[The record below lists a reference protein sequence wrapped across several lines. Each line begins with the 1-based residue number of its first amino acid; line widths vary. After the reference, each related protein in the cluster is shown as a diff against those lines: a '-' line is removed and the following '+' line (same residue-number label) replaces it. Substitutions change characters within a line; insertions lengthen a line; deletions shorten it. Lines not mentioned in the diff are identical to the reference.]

1 MPRVVFDTSPLGM
14 IAGAGDIPL
23 LIARQARCDDRP
35 LPTIALSPQIAADLA
50 PYCPILC
57 QHGPGQLSKII
68 RTLQHCNV
76 RQVVMVGKVEK
87 RFFFQTP
94 RLDLRALRRLGQLPD
109 YRDVTLMDA
118 VADEFARE
126 GLQVVE
132 QTRLLGHLLTPEG
145 VFGRHRPDSR
155 AWEDIGY
162 GFAQAK
168 QLASMDIGQ
177 TVVVR
182 RRTILA
188 VEALEGTDATI
199 RRGCAYGR
207 GAVVVKV
214 NRRQQDMRFD
224 VPVVGPHTPGGGG
237 RRPGRRVG
245 SGGGND
251 RYAAPPGIDCDG
263 QRQALGVGRAHAQ
276 RCCDN
281 AAGERYGQSRAG
293 CTASHHRG

>member
-1 MPRVVFDTSPLGM
+1 MRDGAPRPVSDAVCDFDASRLGM

-23 LIARQARCDDRP
+23 MIARQIRREDRP
-35 LPTIALSPQIAADLA
+35 LPTIALSPQVATALA
-50 PYCPILC
+50 PYCPILS
-57 QHGPGQLSKII
+57 QHGPGQLGKII
-68 RTLQHCNV
+68 RTLRHYGV
-76 RQVVMVGKVEK
+76 RQVVLVGKVEK
-87 RFFFQTP
+87 RFLFQTP

-109 YRDVTLMDA
+109 YRDVTMLEA
-118 VADEFARE
+118 VADEFASE

-145 VFGRHRPDSR
+145 VFGKYQPDRR

-168 QLASMDIGQ
+168 QLASLDIGQ

-199 RRGCAYGR
+199 QRGCAYGR

-224 VPVVGPHTPGGGG
+224 VPVVGPHTLAAAVEG
-237 RRPGRRVG
+237 RAKVMAVEAGTTVMLHLPDLIATANANRLALVG
-245 SGGGND
+245 LTPALLPSCGGN
-251 RYAAPPGIDCDG
+251 AF
-263 QRQALGVGRAHAQ
+263 
-276 RCCDN
+276 
-281 AAGERYGQSRAG
+281 
-293 CTASHHRG
+293 

>member
-1 MPRVVFDTSPLGM
+1 MAGDDGAHRLVSDTAHGFDTARLGM

-23 LIARQARCDDRP
+23 LVARQARRDNRP
-35 LPTIALSPQIAADLA
+35 LPTIALSPQVATDLA
-50 PYCPILC
+50 PYCPILS

-68 RTLQHCNV
+68 RTLQHHDV

-87 RFFFQTP
+87 RFLFQTP

-109 YRDVTLMDA
+109 YRDVTMMEA

-145 VFGRHRPDSR
+145 VFGRHQPDGR

-182 RRTILA
+182 HRTILA
-188 VEALEGTDATI
+188 VEALEGTDAAI
-199 RRGCAYGR
+199 RRGCQYGR

-224 VPVVGPHTPGGGG
+224 VPVVGPHTL
-237 RRPGRRVG
+237 
-245 SGGGND
+245 
-251 RYAAPPGIDCDG
+251 AA
-263 QRQALGVGRAHAQ
+263 AVEGRASVLAVEAGTTVMLHLPELMATA
-276 RCCDN
+276 N
-281 AAGERYGQSRAG
+281 ANRLVLVGLTPALLQ
-293 CTASHHRG
+293 

>member
-1 MPRVVFDTSPLGM
+1 MPGDDGAHRLVSDATCGFDTSRLGM

-23 LIARQARCDDRP
+23 LIARQARREDRP

-50 PYCPILC
+50 PYCPMLS

-68 RTLQHCNV
+68 RTLRHYDV

-87 RFFFQTP
+87 RFLFQTP
-94 RLDLRALRRLGQLPD
+94 RLDLRALRRLGQLSD
-109 YRDVTLMDA
+109 YRDVTMLEA
-118 VADEFARE
+118 VADEFAGE

-145 VFGRHRPDSR
+145 VVGRHRPDSR

-182 RRTILA
+182 RRTVLA
-188 VEALEGTDATI
+188 VEALEGTDAAI

-207 GAVVVKV
+207 GGVVVKV

-224 VPVVGPHTPGGGG
+224 VPVVGPHT
-237 RRPGRRVG
+237 V
-245 SGGGND
+245 S
-251 RYAAPPGIDCDG
+251 AA
-263 QRQALGVGRAHAQ
+263 VEGRAAGLAVEAGTTGMLHLPELIATA
-276 RCCDN
+276 N
-281 AAGERYGQSRAG
+281 ANRLALVGVTPALLQSCG
-293 CTASHHRG
+293 GSV

>member
-1 MPRVVFDTSPLGM
+1 MAEDDGAHRLVSDTVHGFDTARLGM

-23 LIARQARCDDRP
+23 LIARQARRDNSP

-50 PYCPILC
+50 PYCPILS

-68 RTLQHCNV
+68 RTLQHHDVC
-76 RQVVMVGKVEK
+76 QVVMVGKVEK
-87 RFFFQTP
+87 RFLFQTP

-109 YRDVTLMDA
+109 YRDVTMMEA

-145 VFGRHRPDSR
+145 VVGRYGPDSR

-188 VEALEGTDATI
+188 VEALEGTDAAI
-199 RRGCAYGR
+199 RRGCQYGR

-214 NRRQQDMRFD
+214 NRRRQDMRFD
-224 VPVVGPHTPGGGG
+224 VPVVGPHTL
-237 RRPGRRVG
+237 
-245 SGGGND
+245 
-251 RYAAPPGIDCDG
+251 AA
-263 QRQALGVGRAHAQ
+263 AV
-276 RCCDN
+276 
-281 AAGERYGQSRAG
+281 ESRASVLAVEAG
-293 CTASHHRG
+293 TTVMLGLPELVATANAHRLALVGLTPALLP

>member
-1 MPRVVFDTSPLGM
+1 MAGDDGAHRLVSDVACGFDGSRLGM

-23 LIARQARCDDRP
+23 LIARQARREERP
-35 LPTIALSPQIAADLA
+35 LPTIALSPQIAANLA

-68 RTLQHCNV
+68 RTLQHHDV

-87 RFFFQTP
+87 RFLFQTP

-109 YRDVTLMDA
+109 YRDVTMMEA

-145 VFGRHRPDSR
+145 VFGRRQPDSR

-162 GFAQAK
+162 GFVQAK

-182 RRTILA
+182 HRTILA
-188 VEALEGTDATI
+188 VEALEGTDAAI

-224 VPVVGPHTPGGGG
+224 VPVVGPNTL
-237 RRPGRRVG
+237 
-245 SGGGND
+245 
-251 RYAAPPGIDCDG
+251 AA
-263 QRQALGVGRAHAQ
+263 AAEGRAGVLAVEAGTTVMLHLPDLIATA
-276 RCCDN
+276 N
-281 AAGERYGQSRAG
+281 ANRLALVGLTPALLQ
-293 CTASHHRG
+293 

>member
-1 MPRVVFDTSPLGM
+1 MAGDDGAHRLVSDVARGFDGSRLGM

-23 LIARQARCDDRP
+23 LIARQARREERP
-35 LPTIALSPQIAADLA
+35 LPTIALSPQIAANLA

-68 RTLQHCNV
+68 RTLRHHDV

-87 RFFFQTP
+87 RFLFQTP

-109 YRDVTLMDA
+109 YRDVTMMEA

-145 VFGRHRPDSR
+145 VFGRRQPDSR

-162 GFAQAK
+162 GFVQAK

-182 RRTILA
+182 HRTILA
-188 VEALEGTDATI
+188 VEALEGTDAAI

-224 VPVVGPHTPGGGG
+224 VPVVGPNTL
-237 RRPGRRVG
+237 
-245 SGGGND
+245 
-251 RYAAPPGIDCDG
+251 AA
-263 QRQALGVGRAHAQ
+263 AAEGRAGVLAVEAGTTVMLHLPDLIATA
-276 RCCDN
+276 N
-281 AAGERYGQSRAG
+281 ANRLALVGLTPALLQ
-293 CTASHHRG
+293 

>member
-1 MPRVVFDTSPLGM
+1 MAGDDGAHRLVSDTACGFHASRLGM

-23 LIARQARCDDRP
+23 FIARQARRDNRP
-35 LPTIALSPQIAADLA
+35 LPTIALSPQIAADLV

-68 RTLQHCNV
+68 RTLQRYDV

-87 RFFFQTP
+87 RFLFQTP

-109 YRDVTLMDA
+109 YRDVTMMEA

-132 QTRLLGHLLTPEG
+132 QTRLLGHLLTSQG
-145 VFGRHRPDSR
+145 VFGRYRPDSR
-155 AWEDIGY
+155 AWADIGY

-168 QLASMDIGQ
+168 QLASLDIGQ

-224 VPVVGPHTPGGGG
+224 VPVVGPHTL
-237 RRPGRRVG
+237 
-245 SGGGND
+245 
-251 RYAAPPGIDCDG
+251 AA
-263 QRQALGVGRAHAQ
+263 AVEGRAGVLAVEAGTTVMLHLPELIATA
-276 RCCDN
+276 N
-281 AAGERYGQSRAG
+281 ANRLALVGVAPGLLP
-293 CTASHHRG
+293 

>member
-1 MPRVVFDTSPLGM
+1 MAGDDGAHRLVSDAACGSNASRLGM

-23 LIARQARCDDRP
+23 LIARQARREDRP

-50 PYCPILC
+50 PYCPILS

-68 RTLQHCNV
+68 RTLRHYDV

-87 RFFFQTP
+87 RFLFQTP
-94 RLDLRALRRLGQLPD
+94 RLDLRALRRLGRLPD
-109 YRDVTLMDA
+109 YRDVTMMEA

-145 VFGRHRPDSR
+145 VFGRHQPDSR
-155 AWEDIGY
+155 TWKDIDY
-162 GFAQAK
+162 GFTQAK
-168 QLASMDIGQ
+168 QLASMDVGQ

-199 RRGCAYGR
+199 RRGCQYGR

-214 NRRQQDMRFD
+214 NRQRQDMRFD
-224 VPVVGPHTPGGGG
+224 VPVVGPQTLATA
-237 RRPGRRVG
+237 V
-245 SGGGND
+245 
-251 RYAAPPGIDCDG
+251 A
-263 QRQALGVGRAHAQ
+263 GRAGAL
-276 RCCDN
+276 
-281 AAGERYGQSRAG
+281 AVEAGTTVMLHLPELIA
-293 CTASHHRG
+293 TADANRLALVGVTPALLPSCGGSAP

>member
-1 MPRVVFDTSPLGM
+1 MAGDDGTHRLVSDAECGFDGSRLGM

-23 LIARQARCDDRP
+23 LIARQARREDRL
-35 LPTIALSPQIAADLA
+35 LPTIALSPQIAANLA

-68 RTLQHCNV
+68 RTLQHYDV

-87 RFFFQTP
+87 RFLFQTP

-109 YRDVTLMDA
+109 YRDVTMMEA
-118 VADEFARE
+118 VADEFASE

-132 QTRLLGHLLTPEG
+132 QTHLMGHLLTPEG
-145 VFGRHRPDSR
+145 VFGRHQPDSR
-155 AWEDIGY
+155 AWEDIVY

-188 VEALEGTDATI
+188 AEALEGTDATI

-224 VPVVGPHTPGGGG
+224 VPVVGPNTL
-237 RRPGRRVG
+237 
-245 SGGGND
+245 
-251 RYAAPPGIDCDG
+251 AA
-263 QRQALGVGRAHAQ
+263 AV
-276 RCCDN
+276 
-281 AAGERYGQSRAG
+281 ESRAG
-293 CTASHHRG
+293 VLAVEAGTTVMLHLPELIATANANRLALVGLAPTLLQ

>member
-1 MPRVVFDTSPLGM
+1 MAGHDGAHRLVSDAACGFDTSPLGM

-23 LIARQARCDDRP
+23 LIARQARRDDRP

-50 PYCPILC
+50 PHCPILS

-68 RTLQHCNV
+68 RTLQHHDV
-76 RQVVMVGKVEK
+76 RQVVMVGKMEK
-87 RFFFQTP
+87 RFLFQTP
-94 RLDLRALRRLGQLPD
+94 RLDLRALRRLGRLPD
-109 YRDVTLMDA
+109 YRDVTMMQA

-145 VFGRHRPDSR
+145 VFGRHQPDSR

-188 VEALEGTDATI
+188 VEALEGTDAVI

-224 VPVVGPHTPGGGG
+224 IPVVGPHTL
-237 RRPGRRVG
+237 
-245 SGGGND
+245 
-251 RYAAPPGIDCDG
+251 AA
-263 QRQALGVGRAHAQ
+263 AVEGRAGVLAVE
-276 RCCDN
+276 
-281 AAGERYGQSRAG
+281 AGTTVMLHLPELIA
-293 CTASHHRG
+293 TADAHRLALVGLTPALLQ

>member
-1 MPRVVFDTSPLGM
+1 MAGDDDAHRLVSAAARGFDGSRLGM

-23 LIARQARCDDRP
+23 LIARQANHEDRS

-50 PYCPILC
+50 PYCPILS

-68 RTLQHCNV
+68 RTLRYYDVC
-76 RQVVMVGKVEK
+76 QVVMVGKVDK
-87 RFFFQTP
+87 RFLFQTP
-94 RLDLRALRRLGQLPD
+94 RLDLRALRRLGRLPD
-109 YRDVTLMDA
+109 YRDVTMLEA
-118 VADEFARE
+118 VADEFAKE

-145 VFGRHRPDSR
+145 VFGGHRPDSR
-155 AWEDIGY
+155 AWEDMGY

-177 TVVVR
+177 TLVVR

-224 VPVVGPHTPGGGG
+224 VPVVGPHTL
-237 RRPGRRVG
+237 
-245 SGGGND
+245 
-251 RYAAPPGIDCDG
+251 AA
-263 QRQALGVGRAHAQ
+263 AVEGRASVLAVEAGTTVML
-276 RCCDN
+276 DLPELIATAN
-281 AAGERYGQSRAG
+281 AGRLALVGVTPALLQ
-293 CTASHHRG
+293 

>member
-1 MPRVVFDTSPLGM
+1 MAGDDGAHRLVSDVACGFDGSRLGM

-23 LIARQARCDDRP
+23 LIARQARREDRP
-35 LPTIALSPQIAADLA
+35 LPTIALSPQIAANLA

-68 RTLQHCNV
+68 RTLRHHDV

-87 RFFFQTP
+87 RFLFQTP

-109 YRDVTLMDA
+109 YRDVTMMEA

-145 VFGRHRPDSR
+145 VFGRRQPDSR

-162 GFAQAK
+162 GFVQAK

-182 RRTILA
+182 HRTILA
-188 VEALEGTDATI
+188 VEALEGTDAAI

-224 VPVVGPHTPGGGG
+224 VPVVGPNTL
-237 RRPGRRVG
+237 
-245 SGGGND
+245 
-251 RYAAPPGIDCDG
+251 AA
-263 QRQALGVGRAHAQ
+263 AAEGRAGVLAVEAGTTVMLHLPDLIATA
-276 RCCDN
+276 N
-281 AAGERYGQSRAG
+281 ANRLALVGLTPALLQ
-293 CTASHHRG
+293 

>member
-1 MPRVVFDTSPLGM
+1 MAGDDGAHRLVSDAACGFDTSPLGM

-68 RTLQHCNV
+68 RTLQHYDV
-76 RQVVMVGKVEK
+76 REVVMVGKVEK
-87 RFFFQTP
+87 RFLFQTP

-109 YRDVTLMDA
+109 YRDVTMMEA
-118 VADEFARE
+118 VADEFAKE

-155 AWEDIGY
+155 AWEDIVY

-207 GAVVVKV
+207 SAVVVKV

-224 VPVVGPHTPGGGG
+224 VPVVGPHTL
-237 RRPGRRVG
+237 
-245 SGGGND
+245 
-251 RYAAPPGIDCDG
+251 AA
-263 QRQALGVGRAHAQ
+263 AAEGRAGVLAVEAGTTVMLHLPELIATA
-276 RCCDN
+276 N
-281 AAGERYGQSRAG
+281 ANRLALVGLTPALLQ
-293 CTASHHRG
+293 

>member
-1 MPRVVFDTSPLGM
+1 MAGDDGTHRLVSDAECGFDGSRLGM

-23 LIARQARCDDRP
+23 LIARQARREDRP
-35 LPTIALSPQIAADLA
+35 LPTIALSPQIAANLA

-68 RTLQHCNV
+68 RTLQHYDV

-87 RFFFQTP
+87 RFLFQTP

-109 YRDVTLMDA
+109 YRDVTMMEA
-118 VADEFARE
+118 VADEFASE

-132 QTRLLGHLLTPEG
+132 QTHLMGHLLTPEG
-145 VFGRHRPDSR
+145 VFGRHQPDSR
-155 AWEDIGY
+155 AWEDIVY

-188 VEALEGTDATI
+188 AEALEGTDATI

-224 VPVVGPHTPGGGG
+224 VPVVGPNTL
-237 RRPGRRVG
+237 
-245 SGGGND
+245 
-251 RYAAPPGIDCDG
+251 AA
-263 QRQALGVGRAHAQ
+263 AV
-276 RCCDN
+276 
-281 AAGERYGQSRAG
+281 ESRAG
-293 CTASHHRG
+293 VLAVEAGTTVMLHLPELIATANANRLALVGLAPTLLQ

>member
-1 MPRVVFDTSPLGM
+1 MVGDGGPDRFISDAECEFDASHLGM

-23 LIARQARCDDRP
+23 LIARQAITDDRP
-35 LPTIALSPQIAADLA
+35 LPTIALSPQIATILA
-50 PYCPILC
+50 PYCPLLS

-68 RTLQHCNV
+68 RTLQNYDV
-76 RQVVMVGKVEK
+76 RYVVMVGKVEK
-87 RFFFQTP
+87 RFLFQTP

-109 YRDVTLMDA
+109 YRDLTMMAA

-145 VFGRHRPDSR
+145 VVGRHRPNRR
-155 AWEDIGY
+155 AWGDIGY
-162 GFAQAK
+162 GYAQAK

-188 VEALEGTDATI
+188 VEALEGTDAAI

-207 GAVVVKV
+207 DAVVVKV
-214 NRRQQDMRFD
+214 NRRLQDMRFD
-224 VPVVGPHTPGGGG
+224 VPAVGPSTLAAAVEGGAGVLALEAGSTVMLHKPELISAANASRLSLVGVTPALLQPYGGG
-237 RRPGRRVG
+237 
-245 SGGGND
+245 
-251 RYAAPPGIDCDG
+251 
-263 QRQALGVGRAHAQ
+263 
-276 RCCDN
+276 
-281 AAGERYGQSRAG
+281 
-293 CTASHHRG
+293 AS

>member
-1 MPRVVFDTSPLGM
+1 MAGDDGAPRLVLDAACSFDTPRLGM
-14 IAGAGDIPL
+14 IAGAGDVPL
-23 LIARQARCDDRP
+23 LIARQASREDRP

-50 PYCPILC
+50 PYCPVLS

-68 RTLQHCNV
+68 RTLRHHDV

-87 RFFFQTP
+87 RFLFQTP
-94 RLDLRALRRLGQLPD
+94 RLDLRALRRLGRLPD
-109 YRDVTLMDA
+109 YRDVTMMTA

-145 VFGRHRPDSR
+145 VVGRHRPDSR
-155 AWEDIGY
+155 AWDDIRY

-168 QLASMDIGQ
+168 RLASMDIGQ

-199 RRGCAYGR
+199 RRGCQYGR

-224 VPVVGPHTPGGGG
+224 VPAIGPPTL
-237 RRPGRRVG
+237 
-245 SGGGND
+245 
-251 RYAAPPGIDCDG
+251 AAAVD
-263 QRQALGVGRAHAQ
+263 GRAGVLAVEAGTTVVLHLPELIATA
-276 RCCDN
+276 N
-281 AAGERYGQSRAG
+281 ANRLALVGVTPALLQQCSGSAL
-293 CTASHHRG
+293 

>member
-1 MPRVVFDTSPLGM
+1 MAGVDGARRLISDSACGFNASRLGM

-23 LIARQARCDDRP
+23 LIARQARREDRP

-50 PYCPILC
+50 PYCPILS
-57 QHGPGQLSKII
+57 QHGPGQLGKII
-68 RTLQHCNV
+68 RTLRHYEV

-87 RFFFQTP
+87 GFLFQTP

-109 YRDVTLMDA
+109 YRDVTLLEA

-145 VFGRHRPDSR
+145 VVGRHQPGSR
-155 AWEDIGY
+155 AWEDISY

-177 TVVVR
+177 TIVVR

-199 RRGCAYGR
+199 RRGCTYGR

-214 NRRQQDMRFD
+214 NRRWQDMRFD
-224 VPVVGPHTPGGGG
+224 VPVVGSHTLT
-237 RRPGRRVG
+237 
-245 SGGGND
+245 
-251 RYAAPPGIDCDG
+251 AA
-263 QRQALGVGRAHAQ
+263 VEGRAAALAVEAGTTVML
-276 RCCDN
+276 RLPELIETAN
-281 AAGERYGQSRAG
+281 ANRLALVGVTPALLQSRG
-293 CTASHHRG
+293 RGVL

>member
-1 MPRVVFDTSPLGM
+1 MAGDDGAHRLVSDAARGFDTSPLGM

-23 LIARQARCDDRP
+23 LIARQARRDARS

-50 PYCPILC
+50 PYCPILS
-57 QHGPGQLSKII
+57 QHGPGQLSRII
-68 RTLQHCNV
+68 RTLQHHDV
-76 RQVVMVGKVEK
+76 RRVVMVGKVEK
-87 RFFFQTP
+87 RFLFQTP

-109 YRDVTLMDA
+109 YRDVTMMEA

-145 VFGRHRPDSR
+145 VFGRRQPDSR
-155 AWEDIGY
+155 AWADIGY

-177 TVVVR
+177 TVVAR

-199 RRGCAYGR
+199 RRGCAHGR

-224 VPVVGPHTPGGGG
+224 VPVVGPHTL
-237 RRPGRRVG
+237 
-245 SGGGND
+245 
-251 RYAAPPGIDCDG
+251 AA
-263 QRQALGVGRAHAQ
+263 AVEGRASAL
-276 RCCDN
+276 
-281 AAGERYGQSRAG
+281 AVEAGTTVMLHLPELIA
-293 CTASHHRG
+293 TADAHRLALVGLTPALLQ

>member
-1 MPRVVFDTSPLGM
+1 MAGDDGASRLVLDAACGFDASRLGM

-23 LIARQARCDDRP
+23 LIARQARREDRP

-50 PYCPILC
+50 PYCPMLS

-68 RTLQHCNV
+68 RTLQRNDV
-76 RQVVMVGKVEK
+76 RHVVVVGKVEK
-87 RFFFQTP
+87 RFLFQTP
-94 RLDLRALRRLGQLPD
+94 RLDLRALRRLGQLSD
-109 YRDVTLMDA
+109 YRDVTMMEA
-118 VADEFARE
+118 VVDELARE

-188 VEALEGTDATI
+188 VEALEGTNATI
-199 RRGCAYGR
+199 RRGCEYGR
-207 GAVVVKV
+207 GVVVVKV

-224 VPVVGPHTPGGGG
+224 VPVVGPHTL
-237 RRPGRRVG
+237 
-245 SGGGND
+245 
-251 RYAAPPGIDCDG
+251 AA
-263 QRQALGVGRAHAQ
+263 VVEGRAGVLAVEAGTTVMLHLPDLIATAN
-276 RCCDN
+276 DN
-281 AAGERYGQSRAG
+281 RLALVGVTPALLP
-293 CTASHHRG
+293 

>member
-1 MPRVVFDTSPLGM
+1 MAGDDGAHRLASDAVCGFDGTRLGM

-23 LIARQARCDDRP
+23 LIARQASHEDRS

-50 PYCPILC
+50 PYCPILS

-68 RTLQHCNV
+68 RTLRHYDV

-87 RFFFQTP
+87 RFLFQTP
-94 RLDLRALRRLGQLPD
+94 RLDLRALRRLGRLPD
-109 YRDVTLMDA
+109 YRDVTMLEA
-118 VADEFARE
+118 VADEFAKE

-132 QTRLLGHLLTPEG
+132 QTRLLGHLLTQEG
-145 VFGRHRPDSR
+145 VFGGHRPDSR

-168 QLASMDIGQ
+168 RLASMDIGQ
-177 TVVVR
+177 TLVVR

-224 VPVVGPHTPGGGG
+224 VPVVGPHTL
-237 RRPGRRVG
+237 
-245 SGGGND
+245 
-251 RYAAPPGIDCDG
+251 AA
-263 QRQALGVGRAHAQ
+263 AVEGRAGVLAVEAGTTVMLHLPELIATA
-276 RCCDN
+276 N
-281 AAGERYGQSRAG
+281 AGRLALVGVTPTLLQ
-293 CTASHHRG
+293 

>member
-1 MPRVVFDTSPLGM
+1 MPGDDGAHRLVSDATCGFDTSRLGM

-23 LIARQARCDDRP
+23 LIARQARREDRP

-50 PYCPILC
+50 PYCPMLS

-68 RTLQHCNV
+68 RTLRHYDV

-87 RFFFQTP
+87 RFLLQTP
-94 RLDLRALRRLGQLPD
+94 RLDLRALRRLGQLSD
-109 YRDVTLMDA
+109 YRDVTMLEA
-118 VADEFARE
+118 VADEFAGE

-145 VFGRHRPDSR
+145 VVGRHRPDSR

-182 RRTILA
+182 RRTVLA
-188 VEALEGTDATI
+188 AEALEGTDAAI

-207 GAVVVKV
+207 GGVVVKV

-224 VPVVGPHTPGGGG
+224 VPVVGPHT
-237 RRPGRRVG
+237 V
-245 SGGGND
+245 S
-251 RYAAPPGIDCDG
+251 AA
-263 QRQALGVGRAHAQ
+263 VEGRAAVLAVEAGTTVMLHLPELIATA
-276 RCCDN
+276 N
-281 AAGERYGQSRAG
+281 ANRLALVGVTPALLQSCG
-293 CTASHHRG
+293 GSM

>member
-1 MPRVVFDTSPLGM
+1 MAGDDGAHCLVSDAARSFDTPRLGM
-14 IAGAGDIPL
+14 IAGAGDVPL
-23 LIARQARCDDRP
+23 LIARQARREERP

-50 PYCPILC
+50 PHCPILF

-68 RTLQHCNV
+68 RTLRHHDV

-87 RFFFQTP
+87 RFLFQTP

-109 YRDVTLMDA
+109 YRDVTMMAA

-145 VFGRHRPDSR
+145 VLGRHRPDSR

-188 VEALEGTDATI
+188 VEALEGTDTTI
-199 RRGCAYGR
+199 RRGCQYGR

-214 NRRQQDMRFD
+214 NRRQHDMRFD
-224 VPVVGPHTPGGGG
+224 VPAVGPPTL
-237 RRPGRRVG
+237 
-245 SGGGND
+245 
-251 RYAAPPGIDCDG
+251 AAAVD
-263 QRQALGVGRAHAQ
+263 GRASVLAVE
-276 RCCDN
+276 
-281 AAGERYGQSRAG
+281 AGTTVMLHRRELVA
-293 CTASHHRG
+293 TADANRLALVGVAPALLQQCSGSAL

>member
-1 MPRVVFDTSPLGM
+1 MAGNDGARRLVSDAVCGFDTSPLGM

-23 LIARQARCDDRP
+23 LIARQARRDDRP

-50 PYCPILC
+50 PYCPILS
-57 QHGPGQLSKII
+57 QHGPGQLSRII
-68 RTLQHCNV
+68 RTLRHYDV

-87 RFFFQTP
+87 RFLFQTP
-94 RLDLRALRRLGQLPD
+94 RLDLRALRRLGQLSD
-109 YRDVTLMDA
+109 YRDVTMMEA
-118 VADEFARE
+118 VADEFAKE

-132 QTRLLGHLLTPEG
+132 QTRLLRHLLTPEG
-145 VFGRHRPDSR
+145 VFGRHQPDSR

-168 QLASMDIGQ
+168 QVASMDIGQ

-199 RRGCAYGR
+199 RRGCAFGR

-224 VPVVGPHTPGGGG
+224 VPVVGPHTLT
-237 RRPGRRVG
+237 
-245 SGGGND
+245 
-251 RYAAPPGIDCDG
+251 AA
-263 QRQALGVGRAHAQ
+263 VEGRAGVLAVEAGTTVMLHLPELIATA
-276 RCCDN
+276 N
-281 AAGERYGQSRAG
+281 A
-293 CTASHHRG
+293 HRLALVGLTPALLK

>member
-1 MPRVVFDTSPLGM
+1 M

-23 LIARQARCDDRP
+23 LIARQARREERP
-35 LPTIALSPQIAADLA
+35 LPTIALSPQIAANLA

-68 RTLQHCNV
+68 RTLQHHDV

-87 RFFFQTP
+87 RFLFQTP

-109 YRDVTLMDA
+109 YRDVTMMEA

-145 VFGRHRPDSR
+145 VFGRRQPDSR

-162 GFAQAK
+162 GFVQAK

-182 RRTILA
+182 HRTILA
-188 VEALEGTDATI
+188 VEALEGTDAAI

-224 VPVVGPHTPGGGG
+224 VPVVGPNTL
-237 RRPGRRVG
+237 
-245 SGGGND
+245 
-251 RYAAPPGIDCDG
+251 AA
-263 QRQALGVGRAHAQ
+263 AAEGRAGVLAVEAGTTVMLHLPDLIATA
-276 RCCDN
+276 N
-281 AAGERYGQSRAG
+281 ANRLALVGLTPALLQ
-293 CTASHHRG
+293 

>member
-1 MPRVVFDTSPLGM
+1 MAEDDGAHRLVSDAACGLNASRLGM

-23 LIARQARCDDRP
+23 LIARQAKREARR

-50 PYCPILC
+50 PYCPILS

-68 RTLQHCNV
+68 HTLRHYEV

-87 RFFFQTP
+87 RFLFQTP

-109 YRDVTLMDA
+109 YRDVTMMEA
-118 VADEFARE
+118 VADEFASE

-145 VFGRHRPDSR
+145 VVGRQQPDSR
-155 AWEDIGY
+155 AWEDIVY

-177 TVVVR
+177 TIVVR

-188 VEALEGTDATI
+188 VEALEGTDAAI
-199 RRGCAYGR
+199 RRGCEYGR
-207 GAVVVKV
+207 DAVVVKV
-214 NRRQQDMRFD
+214 NRQRQDMRFD
-224 VPVVGPHTPGGGG
+224 VPVVGPQTL
-237 RRPGRRVG
+237 
-245 SGGGND
+245 
-251 RYAAPPGIDCDG
+251 AA
-263 QRQALGVGRAHAQ
+263 AVEGRARVMAVEAGTTVMLHLPELIATA
-276 RCCDN
+276 N
-281 AAGERYGQSRAG
+281 ANRLALVGLTPALLQSCGGSAL
-293 CTASHHRG
+293 

>member
-1 MPRVVFDTSPLGM
+1 MVGDGGPGRLVSDSACEFDPSHLGM

-23 LIARQARCDDRP
+23 LIARQARNEDRS
-35 LPTIALSPQIAADLA
+35 LPTVALSPQIATVLA
-50 PYCPILC
+50 PYCPILS

-68 RTLQHCNV
+68 RTLQNYGV

-87 RFFFQTP
+87 RFLFQTP
-94 RLDLRALRRLGQLPD
+94 RLDLRALLRLSQLPD
-109 YRDVTLMDA
+109 YRDLTMMTA

-145 VFGRHRPDSR
+145 VIGRHRPNRR

-162 GFAQAK
+162 GYTQAK
-168 QLASMDIGQ
+168 RLASMDIGQ

-188 VEALEGTDATI
+188 VEALEGTDAAI
-199 RRGCAYGR
+199 RRGCAFGR

-214 NRRQQDMRFD
+214 NRRLQDMRFD
-224 VPVVGPHTPGGGG
+224 VPAVGPSTVAVAVEGGAGVLALEAGSTVIVHQQELIATANANRLSLVGVSPTLPHPCGGG
-237 RRPGRRVG
+237 R
-245 SGGGND
+245 S
-251 RYAAPPGIDCDG
+251 
-263 QRQALGVGRAHAQ
+263 
-276 RCCDN
+276 
-281 AAGERYGQSRAG
+281 
-293 CTASHHRG
+293 